1 MRIAMLAATA
11 AIALLTGCN
20 QSADNQP
27 ANSVAAKNA
36 QVLPVRDNAAV
47 LVRAP
52 ANKQAALKLMHDRH
66 EDMEKIG
73 KATKAISRELKASA
87 PNLATIR
94 SSAATI
100 SGLAPKVPA
109 WFPPGTGPDVGKTM
123 AKPEIWQ
130 KPQDFAAKSKTF
142 EEAALAFH
150 AAARSGDIA
159 SIKTRFADL
168 GKSCKACHDSYRNE
182 HKK

>member
-1 MRIAMLAATA
+1 MRTALLAATA
-11 AIALLTGCN
+11 AVSLLTGCR
-20 QSADNQP
+20 QSADNP
-27 ANSVAAKNA
+27 AANADVPNA
-36 QVLPVRDNAAV
+36 QVLPIRDNAAV

-52 ANKQAALKLMHDRH
+52 ATKAAALKLMHDRH
-66 EDMEKIG
+66 ENMEKIG

-130 KPQDFAAKSKTF
+130 KPQDFAAKSKSF
-142 EEAALAFH
+142 GQAALAFH